1 MKLSA
6 KERTALRAMAEL
18 ARRYGQGPIAL
29 NEIATSEGL
38 ALPYLERIAMDLRKA
53 GLVTSV
59 RGSHGGYCLARAPEM
74 ISIGDVIRSVVHSL
88 VLLDCA
94 PGNGSNHCREA
105 GCAAHLVLETIA
117 KRLQEA
123 LDSTSLASIANQP
136 KGYLKG

>member
-18 ARRYGQGPIAL
+18 ARRYGQGPVAL
-29 NEIATSEGL
+29 NEVATSEGL

-59 RGSHGGYCLARAPEM
+59 RGAHGGYCLSRTPET
-74 ISIGDVIRSVVHSL
+74 ISIGDVIRSVEHSL
-88 VLLDCA
+88 VLLDCS
-94 PGNGSNHCREA
+94 PGKGSDYCHEA

-117 KRLQEA
+117 RRLEEA
-123 LDSTSLASIANQP
+123 LDNTCLASIANLPVFSP
-136 KGYLKG
+136 KG

>member
-18 ARRYGQGPIAL
+18 ARRYGQGPVAL

-53 GLVTSV
+53 GLITSV
-59 RGSHGGYCLARAPEM
+59 RGAHGGYCLARTPET
-74 ISIGDVIRSVVHSL
+74 ISIGDVIRSVEHSL

-94 PGNGSNHCREA
+94 PGNGSSHCREA
-105 GCAAHLVLETIA
+105 GCAARLVLETIA

-136 KGYLKG
+136 SGYPKG

>member
-18 ARRYGQGPIAL
+18 ARRYGQGLVSL
-29 NEIATSEGL
+29 NEVATSEGL
-38 ALPYLERIAMDLRKA
+38 TLPYLERIAMDLRKA

-59 RGSHGGYCLARAPEM
+59 RGARGGYCLARAPET
-74 ISIGDVIRSVVHSL
+74 ISIGDVIRSVEHSL

-94 PGNGSNHCREA
+94 PGNRSNHCREA

-117 KRLQEA
+117 KRLEQA
-123 LDSTSLASIANQP
+123 LDSTSLASIANQS
-136 KGYLKG
+136 KGT